1 MLKKLLLIG
10 VITSSVVSCKLS
22 KQKEPEVNNI
32 EGYRIGDSIRSERF
46 LNAAE
51 TTVANRICRDLR
63 AKRNR
68 WEVSRDSLNFNYNV
82 RSRSTCS
89 GSLASYELNASV
101 DRAGGD
107 LVFDTPSRSKFI
119 KDILTD
125 LHPAIDDLCDDVL
138 AGQSDITNTIELSGT
153 RYQTTFYEYN
163 GNFYTLI
170 TRFLKDSSNAWR
182 AVLVDESLVVVNERT
197 TNGSLV
203 GLVSKRA
210 QESSCTGSGSTYIDQ
225 VIR

>member
-1 MLKKLLLIG
+1 MFKKSLIISM
-10 VITSSVVSCKLS
+10 VALSFVACKLK
-22 KQKEPEVNNI
+22 KQKEPIVNNI
-32 EGYRIGDSIRSERF
+32 DAYRVGDAFRSERN
-46 LNAAE
+46 LNSSE
-51 TTVANRICRDLR
+51 MISANRICRDLR

-82 RSRSTCS
+82 RSRSSCS
-89 GSLASYELNASV
+89 GSLASYELAASV
-101 DRAGGD
+101 DISGGD
-107 LVFDTPSRSKFI
+107 LVLDTASRSKFI
-119 KDILTD
+119 KEVLTD
-125 LHPAIDDLCDDVL
+125 LHPAISTLCDEVL
-138 AGQSDITNTIELSGT
+138 AGDADVKNTVEQSGT

-163 GNFYTLI
+163 GSFYSLI

-197 TNGSLV
+197 SNASLV

-210 QESSCTGSGSTYIDQ
+210 QESSCTGSGSTYVDQ

>member
-1 MLKKLLLIG
+1 MFKKSLIISM
-10 VITSSVVSCKLS
+10 VALSFVACKLQ
-22 KQKEPEVNNI
+22 KQKEPIVNNI
-32 EGYRIGDSIRSERF
+32 DAYRVGDAFRSERS
-46 LNAAE
+46 LNSSE
-51 TTVANRICRDLR
+51 MISANRICRDLR
-63 AKRNR
+63 VKRNR

-82 RSRSTCS
+82 RSRSSCS
-89 GSLASYELNASV
+89 GSLASYELAASV
-101 DRAGGD
+101 DISGGD
-107 LVFDTPSRSKFI
+107 LVLDTPSRSKFI
-119 KDILTD
+119 KEVLTD
-125 LHPAIDDLCDDVL
+125 LHPAISTLCDEVL
-138 AGQSDITNTIELSGT
+138 AGDADVKNTVEQSGT

-163 GNFYTLI
+163 GNFYSLI

-197 TNGSLV
+197 SNGALV